1 MAKSIGII
9 RTFVQHPNAANLLMM
24 VMILIGLFSAFQL
37 NRQVFPTFGL
47 DAVSINILWPGA
59 SAEDVDRNILEVIE
73 PEIRFVDGVKEING
87 FAMESGGG
95 FFIRFN
101 EGTNMARA
109 FSDLENG
116 VRRVEG
122 QLPQDIERPVIN
134 QVELMEP
141 VSRVALSGPFSEA
154 ALKSIAKEMRDEL
167 LAAGVDKVGFIGD
180 RDPEIRIDVDPS
192 ILRQFDLQLSDI
204 AERVRDSSIDVP
216 AGSVEGGF
224 SRQIRSLGLARTVDA
239 VGDIEIKARGT
250 GEKTYLRDIANIQDG
265 FDENQPGGF
274 FAGRQAI
281 TLQIMR
287 STDTDSIDA
296 ARIVDE
302 YLAKKKATLP
312 DTLSVFHYQKQSVFV
327 EDRVNLMVRNGL
339 GGLAIV
345 LVILYIFLNGRLAF
359 WVAAGI
365 PVAMLATFGFMLA
378 ADQSFNMV
386 SLMALIMTLGIIV
399 DDAIVVGEHAATRKE
414 MGLPAVEAAESGAMR
429 MFPPVLASS
438 LTTIVAFLPVLMI
451 TDQMGQ
457 FMAVLPTVVV
467 AVILASLVECFL
479 ILPGHMRS
487 AMTHTKVKTAGFRV
501 SFNRRF
507 NEFRDTTFRN
517 FVDKC
522 YQARYM
528 TVAVAI
534 SGLIVGQGMIAGGHV
549 PFVHF
554 PTAESEYLIANIK
567 MAPGTPR
574 EKTLETLQELD
585 RALREAEREL
595 TGGEGALV
603 RATFGTIGRSM
614 EGNSWQELNADN
626 LAGLWVELAEA
637 DLRDI
642 RNPEVLEAWRGKIK
656 EIAGLERLTIA
667 EQAGGPGGGRPIDI
681 RLSGGDISTLKAA
694 ALDVRALLAR
704 FPGLIEIDDTL
715 PYGKEEMIIE
725 LTPKGQAMG
734 FTTASV
740 SSQVRSASEGL
751 IAKRFPR
758 DGEENK
764 VRIQYPEGT
773 FSAQALREL
782 YIRSPQG
789 IQVPLL
795 EVVRIDP
802 GQGFARFQRY
812 NGKVEVAVQSDIVRS
827 QANLTLLLS
836 TLPAEGLDAIAEKH
850 NIEYRFGGEAEDQG
864 RSLQELGQGA
874 MLALAMIYIVL
885 AWVLGSYSRPIL
897 VMAIIPFGLVGAVLG
912 HLVLGYSLSMM
923 SLVGLLGLMG
933 ILVNDSIIL
942 VTTIQERNKLGEAWE
957 SAVVTGSQDRLRAVV
972 LTSLTT
978 IGGLT
983 PLMFET
989 SMQAQFLKPMAI
1001 TMVFGIGV
1009 ATFIVLIVLP
1019 ALLGILEDGRVN
1031 IPLAFRWLRD
1041 RAILLWKLVSDQLSS
1056 PKGGA

>member
-1 MAKSIGII
+1 
-9 RTFVQHPNAANLLMM
+9 
-24 VMILIGLFSAFQL
+24 
-37 NRQVFPTFGL
+37 
-47 DAVSINILWPGA
+47 
-59 SAEDVDRNILEVIE
+59 
-73 PEIRFVDGVKEING
+73 
-87 FAMESGGG
+87 
-95 FFIRFN
+95 
-101 EGTNMARA
+101 
-109 FSDLENG
+109 
-116 VRRVEG
+116 
-122 QLPQDIERPVIN
+122 
-134 QVELMEP
+134 
-141 VSRVALSGPFSEA
+141 
-154 ALKSIAKEMRDEL
+154 
-167 LAAGVDKVGFIGD
+167 
-180 RDPEIRIDVDPS
+180 
-192 ILRQFDLQLSDI
+192 
-204 AERVRDSSIDVP
+204 
-216 AGSVEGGF
+216 
-224 SRQIRSLGLARTVDA
+224 
-239 VGDIEIKARGT
+239 
-250 GEKTYLRDIANIQDG
+250 
-265 FDENQPGGF
+265 
-274 FAGRQAI
+274 
-281 TLQIMR
+281 
-287 STDTDSIDA
+287 
-296 ARIVDE
+296 
-302 YLAKKKATLP
+302 
-312 DTLSVFHYQKQSVFV
+312 
-327 EDRVNLMVRNGL
+327 
-339 GGLAIV
+339 
-345 LVILYIFLNGRLAF
+345 
-359 WVAAGI
+359 
-365 PVAMLATFGFMLA
+365 
-378 ADQSFNMV
+378 
-386 SLMALIMTLGIIV
+386 
-399 DDAIVVGEHAATRKE
+399 
-414 MGLPAVEAAESGAMR
+414 
-429 MFPPVLASS
+429 
-438 LTTIVAFLPVLMI
+438 
-451 TDQMGQ
+451 
-457 FMAVLPTVVV
+457 
-467 AVILASLVECFL
+467 
-479 ILPGHMRS
+479 
-487 AMTHTKVKTAGFRV
+487 
-501 SFNRRF
+501 
-507 NEFRDTTFRN
+507 
-517 FVDKC
+517 
-522 YQARYM
+522 
-528 TVAVAI
+528 
-534 SGLIVGQGMIAGGHV
+534 
-549 PFVHF
+549 
-554 PTAESEYLIANIK
+554 
-567 MAPGTPR
+567 
-574 EKTLETLQELD
+574 
-585 RALREAEREL
+585 
-595 TGGEGALV
+595 LV

-704 FPGLIEIDDTL
+704 FPGLIEIDDNL

-782 YIRSPQG
+782 YVRSPQG

-874 MLALAMIYIVL
+874 MLALAMIYIIL

-1031 IPLAFRWLRD
+1031 IPRAFRWLRD
-1041 RAILLWKLVSDQLSS
+1041 RAIWLWKLLSDQLSS